1 MKSRKTT
8 TKEKILQAAR
18 QVLEKEGIKGLS
30 QTTVAKQVGISQGQL
45 TYHFKKRSDLILAL
59 TETTLDEIAEFI
71 WSKSPGLSERT
82 SDSFL
87 APIIS
92 LIKSK
97 NRIRALLG
105 LVIEADDDEEIRKQ
119 LVDRA
124 DKVRSLIALTLELS
138 EESSE
143 VTMLHA
149 LIMGYSLMFF
159 VQDSPKKVAQLTL
172 DFKKNIQLILYN
184 LGRDQ

>member
-1 MKSRKTT
+1 MKSRKIP

-18 QVLEKEGIKGLS
+18 QVLESDGIKGLS

-71 WSKSPGLSERT
+71 WAKSPGLADGT
-82 SDSFL
+82 LDAVL
-87 APIIS
+87 APLIS

-105 LVIEADDDEEIRKQ
+105 LVIEADDSDEIRRQ
-119 LVDRA
+119 LINRA
-124 DKVRSLIALTLELS
+124 DKVRSLIAIALEQPEDSADVTL
-138 EESSE
+138 
-143 VTMLHA
+143 VHA
-149 LIMGYSLMFF
+149 LILGYSLMFF
-159 VQDSPKKVAQLTL
+159 VQDSPKKVTQLTL
-172 DFKKNIQLILYN
+172 DFKENIHRILVQGN
-184 LGRDQ
+184 REK